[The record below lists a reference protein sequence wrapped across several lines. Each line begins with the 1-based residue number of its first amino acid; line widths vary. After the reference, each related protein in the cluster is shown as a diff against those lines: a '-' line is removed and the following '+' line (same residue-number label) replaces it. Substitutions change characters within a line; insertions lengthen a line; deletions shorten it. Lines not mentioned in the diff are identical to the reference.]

1 MRQAVLVVGILVAGA
16 GLVVGGAPLF
26 QQPSVVAATGEAV
39 PQRQLGASF
48 AELDPILTDVASH
61 LHSRVVKNT
70 RGLPERSISWVASD
84 GTALTMS
91 IRVKSIQG
99 KPKLVTALEA
109 QRDFPE
115 MGQSFNLQYLGL
127 QQQMQDENRRFTLIS
142 NIMKNKHD
150 TAKNS
155 ISNVR

>member
-1 MRQAVLVVGILVAGA
+1 MRLVAVVVWILVAGA
-16 GLVVGGAPLF
+16 GLVVGSALSSR
-26 QQPSVVAATGEAV
+26 QPSVAAATAKA
-39 PQRQLGASF
+39 PPRQLEASF
-48 AELDPILTDVASH
+48 VELDPILAEVAGQ
-61 LHSRVVKNT
+61 LHGRVLKNT
-70 RGLPERSISWVASD
+70 QGLPERSISWVASN

-109 QRDFPE
+109 QRDLPE
-115 MGQSFNLQYLGL
+115 MSQSFNLQYLSL

-142 NIMKNKHD
+142 NIMKTKHD